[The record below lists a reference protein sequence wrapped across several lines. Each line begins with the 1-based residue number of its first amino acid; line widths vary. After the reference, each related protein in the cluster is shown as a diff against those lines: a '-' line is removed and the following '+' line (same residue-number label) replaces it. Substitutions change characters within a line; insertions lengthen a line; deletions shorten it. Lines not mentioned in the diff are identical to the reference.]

1 METLTLV
8 IILALVSTVSAL
20 IFGLVSMGKGGKFD
34 QEFGEGFMWARV
46 ILQGLSVAL
55 LLLALWLHN

>member
-20 IFGLVSMGKGGKFD
+20 VFGLVSMGKGGKFD
-34 QEFGEGFMWARV
+34 EEFGEGFMWARV
-46 ILQGLSVAL
+46 IMQGLSVAL
-55 LLLALWLHN
+55 LLLALWLHR

>member
-20 IFGLVSMGKGGKFD
+20 VFGLVSMGKGGKFD
-34 QEFGEGFMWARV
+34 EEFGEGFMWARV
-46 ILQGLSVAL
+46 ILQGASVAL

>member
-20 IFGLVSMGKGGKFD
+20 VFGLVSMGKGGKFD

>member
-1 METLTLV
+1 VETLTLV

-20 IFGLVSMGKGGKFD
+20 VFGLVSMGKGGKFD
-34 QEFGEGFMWARV
+34 EEFGEGFMWARV
-46 ILQGLSVAL
+46 ILQGASVAL

>member
-8 IILALVSTVSAL
+8 IILALVSTLSAL
-20 IFGLVSMGKGGKFD
+20 VFGLVSMGKGGKFD
-34 QEFGEGFMWARV
+34 EEFGEGFMWARV